1 MSVCKTS
8 QKHRKGNPPV
18 CLSKTVKQR
27 LVARKRG
34 LSYTDTPLFF
44 MHSPVKKKYAA
55 KAAHGARGEQGKV
68 FPARYYDGGSSRELP
83 DGWFP
88 SLSGPYFV
96 LVIRYTSV
104 YA

>member
-1 MSVCKTS
+1 MQQKKEAGHTEVISIEEYLIRRKKARDMDTS
-8 QKHRKGNPPV
+8 QRRGRIPEENH
-18 CLSKTVKQR
+18 T
-27 LVARKRG
+27 LVLAGR
-34 LSYTDTPLFF
+34 
-44 MHSPVKKKYAA
+44 AA
-55 KAAHGARGEQGKV
+55 SREKSSLLD
-68 FPARYYDGGSSRELP
+68 YYDGGSSRELP

>member
-1 MSVCKTS
+1 M
-8 QKHRKGNPPV
+8 
-18 CLSKTVKQR
+18 
-27 LVARKRG
+27 RG
-34 LSYTDTPLFF
+34 FCISLF
-44 MHSPVKKKYAA
+44 MRSPVQKKYAA
-55 KAAHGARGEQGKV
+55 KAAHGVRGEQEKSSLLD
-68 FPARYYDGGSSRELP
+68 YHDGGSSRELP